1 MIDGIGM
8 MDNTISLK
16 FISNLESA
24 LADRPKVYQEI
35 KALFKLPTDIQS
47 HDKIEVAK
55 FIHLLQL
62 IIQDYGIAD
71 IGFRLGQQYSPAQMG
86 VLGLYLQ
93 TCDTLKDAIN
103 HYLEYSYLDAEF
115 EAPLQLEN
123 HIYTFSIILSP
134 PNELHAI
141 QETYMIICANRII
154 KTIQYF
160 CAPDVLP
167 LQIIANI
174 FDKKVT
180 IHETVNIVNSPN
192 NTITLT
198 YSNNFLNRKLPGRNP
213 ALNKLLKQEV
223 ENQVIESRTVKDTVS
238 AVIQQVAKSKHLA
251 TLNLSIISRNLAMS
265 ERTLSRK
272 LKNEHAQLK
281 DILIHAKRNKAIR
294 ELCTGG
300 EITDIAE
307 NMGFSDRSSFERA
320 FKTWTAFTPAH
331 FKELNI
337 TTPCMS
343 QQNSITSVEC
353 LPAISRTF
361 DNLHSV
367 KYTKKDITNIIVKD
381 PILTAKIYGLSHLAF
396 YNAFQS
402 GSIKQSLDYLYQN
415 NLTKGMCHTIVS
427 NSVTESL
434 PFKGINIEE
443 HWVEV
448 FIMAEFCQEVASQ
461 GLLNSDW
468 SEDEAYLLG
477 LTGLIGFIFLA
488 RTQKEN
494 MFKVFEIYDI
504 NKFDSVS
511 FSKSLEEYC
520 GISDFMAGALLMAHW
535 GFPVKF
541 IQVLVNMNQPSTKH
555 ENQDIINLL
564 RCADEISYYITK
576 ENEDMIINILDTY
589 SQNSDIDLNLLT
601 KIYTVLK
608 KQHKTLTNNHNFN

>member
-24 LADRPKVYQEI
+24 LADQPKVYQEI

-71 IGFRLGQQYSPAQMG
+71 IGFRLGQQYTPAQMG

-93 TCDTLKDAIN
+93 TCNTLKDAIN

-123 HIYTFSIILSP
+123 HSNTFSIVLSP

-141 QETYMIICANRII
+141 QGTYTIICANRII

-160 CAPDVLP
+160 CAPNILP
-167 LQIIANI
+167 LQISANI
-174 FDKKVT
+174 TNKKVT
-180 IHETVNIVNSPN
+180 VHETVDIVHSPN

-198 YSNNFLNRKLPGRNP
+198 YSNNALNLILPGRNP

-223 ENQVIESRTVKDTVS
+223 EKQVIESRIVKDTVS
-238 AVIQQVAKSKHLA
+238 AVIQQVAKSEHIA
-251 TLNLSIISRNLAMS
+251 TLNLSIISKNLAMS

-281 DILIHAKRNKAIR
+281 DILIHAKRQKAIR
-294 ELCTGG
+294 ELSSGG

-307 NMGFSDRSSFERA
+307 SLGFSDRSSFERA
-320 FKTWTAFTPAH
+320 FKSWTAFTPAH
-331 FKELNI
+331 FKELNTSI
-337 TTPCMS
+337 PCMP
-343 QQNSITSVEC
+343 QQNAITSVEC

-361 DNLHSV
+361 DDIHSV

-381 PILTAKIYGLSHLAF
+381 PILSAKIFGLSHLAF
-396 YNAFQS
+396 FDAFKS
-402 GSIKQSLDYLYQN
+402 NSIQQSLDYLYQSHM
-415 NLTKGMCHTIVS
+415 TRGMCHTIVS
-427 NSVTESL
+427 NSVTQSL
-434 PFKGINIEE
+434 PFKDINIEE

-448 FIMAEFCQEVASQ
+448 FLMAKFCQEVAAQ

-488 RTQKEN
+488 KTQKDN
-494 MFKVFEIYDI
+494 IFKVFEIYDI

-520 GISDFMAGALLMAHW
+520 GVSDFMAGALLMAHW

-541 IQVLVNMNQPSTKH
+541 IQVLVNINQPNTKH
-555 ENQDIINLL
+555 DNQDIINLL
-564 RCADEISYYITK
+564 RCADEIAYYMTK
-576 ENEDMIINILDTY
+576 ENEGMVLNILETY
-589 SQNSDIDLNLLT
+589 SQNSYIDLNKLT
-601 KIYTVLK
+601 KTYTELK